1 VAEVMGLYNHCT
13 ESGDE
18 EKGSFHASKE
28 WLEKLWKW
36 MSLHNV
42 KRIRES
48 ASVDHVTLRTTH
60 YVPQKI
66 FNLDKTA

>member
-1 VAEVMGLYNHCT
+1 MGLYNHCT

-18 EKGSFHASKE
+18 EKGSYHASKE

-36 MSLHNV
+36 MSLHIV

-48 ASVDHVTLRTTH
+48 ASVDHVALQKHNQCEALRTTED
-60 YVPQKI
+60 
-66 FNLDKTA
+66 L